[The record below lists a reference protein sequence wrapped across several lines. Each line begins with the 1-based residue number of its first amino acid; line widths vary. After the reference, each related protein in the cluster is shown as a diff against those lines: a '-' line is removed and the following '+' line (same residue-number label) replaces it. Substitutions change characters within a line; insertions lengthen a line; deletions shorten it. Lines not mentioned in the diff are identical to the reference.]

1 MHNRAL
7 HAALRAFCEQ
17 AAWQLAADGPEV
29 PFDLE
34 EQPGSGPA
42 PLYCYRPRTAHVVVE
57 RLGALSRLPT
67 FPPVA
72 SALEGVGGLDGYL
85 RARGHATP
93 KGHGARG
100 DAALRAFLAAV
111 WADAP
116 TVEFDAERF
125 ERAFAELEASAYAE
139 RSLTVVAVAI
149 EGLLLESDEVALA
162 DGLVLVRAATLA
174 ERPDDLDV
182 GEDDAVA
189 LVRLE
194 GAAGEPVPLED
205 AGRRLR
211 RLQTALR
218 LWDDAEPGLDAT
230 AHARIDGG
238 PWFAVGLGTGT
249 RRSRDVCE
257 LFEEDEDQLRAFC
270 SLVTRRT
277 PRGGELAWALRRF
290 ELGCERAAATDALT
304 DWLLALRALLEPE
317 GPQSGRLGERLAAI
331 CALPEHRGA
340 LARRV
345 AHLCALERQV
355 ITGMARH
362 EPHLDARVSEL
373 GGHLRAVLRD
383 VLCGHLDPALCALAD
398 ELLAGEAADYAADAV
413 PVPES

>member
-1 MHNRAL
+1 M
-7 HAALRAFCEQ
+7 
-17 AAWQLAADGPEV
+17 
-29 PFDLE
+29 
-34 EQPGSGPA
+34 
-42 PLYCYRPRTAHVVVE
+42 
-57 RLGALSRLPT
+57 
-67 FPPVA
+67 
-72 SALEGVGGLDGYL
+72 
-85 RARGHATP
+85 
-93 KGHGARG
+93 
-100 DAALRAFLAAV
+100 

-116 TVEFDAERF
+116 SVEFDADRF

-194 GAAGEPVPLED
+194 CAAGDPVPLED

-238 PWFAVGLGTGT
+238 PWFAVGLGTGA

-383 VLCGHLDPALCALAD
+383 VLCGHLDPALSARSPTSCSRARRPTTPRTRFPSRSPEPRRGARGRR
-398 ELLAGEAADYAADAV
+398 AGRPRRARRPRAAGRARPPSGRPRPRGARDSPRHARRG
-413 PVPES
+413 PRRR